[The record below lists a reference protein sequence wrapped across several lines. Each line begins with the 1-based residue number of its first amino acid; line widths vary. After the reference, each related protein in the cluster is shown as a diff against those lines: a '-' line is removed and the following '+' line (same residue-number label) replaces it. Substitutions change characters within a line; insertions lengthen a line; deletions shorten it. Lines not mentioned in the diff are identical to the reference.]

1 MVLVGGSVTHDSN
14 VFRLPQS
21 ADTQART
28 GRPTRSDR
36 ISSMYT
42 GLRLDKP
49 YAQQRFLLDLT
60 VSAYRYDNFSFLDF
74 NALQYRSAW
83 QWHLTPRWS
92 GVLSAER
99 EQALV
104 SYADFRDLAQRN
116 VRTMENRWLAVDGW
130 LFEGWHLLA
139 GLRQQEVRNS
149 APFVQLGSFRAS
161 GGDGGVRYV
170 AGAGNSVDFRVRVLD
185 GRYTDR
191 TADPATLLDDGFSR
205 VESEALATWIVT
217 AKSTFDARIARVD
230 YRATHFAQRD
240 FSGTAARL
248 GYRWA
253 PTAKLSLSVTASRDL
268 EPWSDS
274 FASYRVDERLAF
286 GPSWAIGPRTTLRM
300 SLMRATSHFRN
311 PVVPSAGAPRRDA
324 LNSALLAVDWK
335 ILRNVTFNASLQRQ
349 RQTSNDTGFEFEANV
364 ATLGASL
371 MF

>member
-1 MVLVGGSVTHDSN
+1 MHKLVATAVALITLCLAPPAAAQQPAAEEEVQQPAAQDLQQAPAEVRQPPVDAPLPPAGGQQAPMATHQPAAAQAAMAAGQERPLMVLVGGSVTHDSN

-92 GVLSAER
+92 GVLSADR

-253 PTAKLSLSVTASRDL
+253 P
-268 EPWSDS
+268 
-274 FASYRVDERLAF
+274 
-286 GPSWAIGPRTTLRM
+286 
-300 SLMRATSHFRN
+300 
-311 PVVPSAGAPRRDA
+311 
-324 LNSALLAVDWK
+324 
-335 ILRNVTFNASLQRQ
+335 
-349 RQTSNDTGFEFEANV
+349 
-364 ATLGASL
+364 
-371 MF
+371 